1 MMMYLCTTKPKALR
15 HKLAIVV
22 LMSSIS
28 VVGAVKAQ
36 SVEQTDASAIDSK
49 AAIMFA
55 HQSTMKHIAKT
66 MWEKPELGFL
76 EHNSSAL
83 MQQTLIGRGFDVT
96 AGIAGMPT
104 AFIAQYSPA
113 DQTEDGEHKPV
124 IGLLAEMD
132 ALPSMGVLNTSD
144 KQPISTNGHVHAG
157 HACGHNLFA
166 GGVIGA
172 ALSLADYLDTHPNQG
187 SLKVFGTPA
196 EEGGSGKVYMV
207 KAGVFENVDVA
218 LHWHPSD
225 STSSSPS
232 SSLANKSGKFRFY
245 GVAAHAAAAPDKGR
259 SALDGVEAMN
269 MMVNLMREH
278 VPDGTRIHYV
288 ITDGGTAPNV
298 VPDFAEVYYY
308 VRSAQPAVVLSLW
321 DRLEKAAKGAALGTE
336 TRVDWEVTGG
346 VWNVLPNVTLS
357 KLMHKHIDAAPPII
371 LTKSEQQFAS
381 EISSTREQTFS
392 HNAHSTPEPFDEKIT
407 VWSAS
412 TDVGDVSWQVP
423 TVGLSSTTWV
433 KGTPPH
439 TWQAS
444 AMSGTDIGY
453 KGMYL
458 ASEVI
463 TQTAISLF
471 SEPENISKAKQE
483 FQLRKS
489 TLNYESMLG
498 QRAPALDYRK

>member
-1 MMMYLCTTKPKALR
+1 MMHLCTIKPTALR
-15 HKLAIVV
+15 DKLAIAV
-22 LMSSIS
+22 LISSIS

-36 SVEQTDASAIDSK
+36 SVEQSDISAIDSK
-49 AAIMFA
+49 AAITFA

-83 MQQTLIGRGFDVT
+83 MQQTLIERGFKVT
-96 AGIAGMPT
+96 AGVAEMPT
-104 AFIAQYSPA
+104 AFIAQYSPTGQDNKA
-113 DQTEDGEHKPV
+113 DNKPV

-144 KQPISTNGHVHAG
+144 KQPISTNGHVHSG

-187 SLKVFGTPA
+187 SLKVFGAPA
-196 EEGGSGKVYMV
+196 EEGGSGKVYLV
-207 KAGVFENVDVA
+207 KAGVFEDVDVA

-225 STSSSPS
+225 STTSSPS

-288 ITDGGTAPNV
+288 ITNGGKAPNV

-308 VRSAQPAVVLSLW
+308 VRSAQPSVVLSLW
-321 DRLEKAAKGAALGTE
+321 ERLEKAAKGAALGTE

-357 KLMHKHIDAAPPII
+357 KLMHKHIEAAPPII
-371 LTKSEQQFAS
+371 LTKSEQQFN
-381 EISSTREQTFS
+381 TDFT
-392 HNAHSTPEPFDEKIT
+392 TPL
-407 VWSAS
+407 
-412 TDVGDVSWQVP
+412 GDVSWQVP
-423 TVGLSSTTWV
+423 TVGLSSATWV

-458 ASEVI
+458 ASEVL

-471 SEPENISKAKQE
+471 AEPKNISKAKEE
-483 FQLRKS
+483 FRQRKS

>member
-1 MMMYLCTTKPKALR
+1 MHLRTNKPKALR
-15 HKLAIVV
+15 HKLAIAV
-22 LMSSIS
+22 LMSLIS
-28 VVGAVKAQ
+28 VAGTVKAQ
-36 SVEQTDASAIDSK
+36 SIDQTDVSAIDSK
-49 AAIMFA
+49 AALTFA

-83 MQQTLIGRGFDVT
+83 MQQTLIERGFKVT

-104 AFIAQYSPA
+104 AFIAQYNPVG
-113 DQTEDGEHKPV
+113 QTEEGEHKPV

-144 KQPISTNGHVHAG
+144 RQPISTNGHVHAG

-172 ALSLADYLDTHPNQG
+172 ALSLADYLDSHPNQG
-187 SLKVFGTPA
+187 SLKVFGAPA
-196 EEGGSGKVYMV
+196 EEGGSGKVYLV
-207 KAGVFENVDVA
+207 KAGVFEDVDVA

-225 STSSSPS
+225 STTSSPS

-245 GVAAHAAAAPDKGR
+245 GIAAHAAAAPDKGR

-288 ITDGGTAPNV
+288 ITNGGTAPNV

-321 DRLEKAAKGAALGTE
+321 DRLEKAAEGAALGTE
-336 TRVDWEVTGG
+336 TRVNWEVTGG

-371 LTKSEQQFAS
+371 LTKSEQHFAS
-381 EISSTREQTFS
+381 EISRTREQAFN

-423 TVGLSSTTWV
+423 TVGVSSATWV

-471 SEPENISKAKQE
+471 SEPEIISKAKQE
-483 FQLRKS
+483 FQQRKS

>member
-1 MMMYLCTTKPKALR
+1 M
-15 HKLAIVV
+15 
-22 LMSSIS
+22 
-28 VVGAVKAQ
+28 
-36 SVEQTDASAIDSK
+36 
-49 AAIMFA
+49 
-55 HQSTMKHIAKT
+55 
-66 MWEKPELGFL
+66 
-76 EHNSSAL
+76 
-83 MQQTLIGRGFDVT
+83 
-96 AGIAGMPT
+96 
-104 AFIAQYSPA
+104 
-113 DQTEDGEHKPV
+113 
-124 IGLLAEMD
+124 
-132 ALPSMGVLNTSD
+132 
-144 KQPISTNGHVHAG
+144 
-157 HACGHNLFA
+157 
-166 GGVIGA
+166 
-172 ALSLADYLDTHPNQG
+172 ADYLDSHPNQG
-187 SLKVFGTPA
+187 SLKVFGAPA
-196 EEGGSGKVYMV
+196 EEGGSGKVYLV
-207 KAGVFENVDVA
+207 KAGVFEDVDVA

-225 STSSSPS
+225 STTSSPS

-245 GVAAHAAAAPDKGR
+245 GIAAHAAAAPDKGR

-288 ITDGGTAPNV
+288 ITNGGTAPNV

-321 DRLEKAAKGAALGTE
+321 DRLEKAAEGAALGTE
-336 TRVDWEVTGG
+336 TRVNWEVTGG

-357 KLMHKHIDAAPPII
+357 KLMHKHINAAPPII

-381 EISSTREQTFS
+381 EISRTREQVFN

-423 TVGLSSTTWV
+423 TVGVSSATWV

-483 FQLRKS
+483 FQQRRS